1 MEFITINLL
10 SSLLL
15 LYVFYANGE
24 QKKMLYVRV
33 KKLGALILWTLIFSS
48 VLCVAQ
54 SFAADAGTTS
64 TGSSGTGTLFG
75 DLTQKGIQIFT
86 GMRDIIYV
94 VSGFGIIGVA
104 IGGFFGNINWKWLGA
119 IVIGLMVIG
128 LTGEILIYVGGGDAP
143 KIEDTLK

>member
-15 LYVFYANGE
+15 LYVFYVHEE

-33 KKLGALILWTLIFSS
+33 KKLGMLVLLTLIFSS

-54 SFAADAGTTS
+54 SFAADTGTTTTS
-64 TGSSGTGTLFG
+64 GSGTLFG

>member
-1 MEFITINLL
+1 MEFIMINLL

-15 LYVFYANGE
+15 LYVFYVHEE

-33 KKLGALILWTLIFSS
+33 KKLGMLVLLTLIFSS

-54 SFAADAGTTS
+54 SFAADAGT
-64 TGSSGTGTLFG
+64 GSSGGGTLFG